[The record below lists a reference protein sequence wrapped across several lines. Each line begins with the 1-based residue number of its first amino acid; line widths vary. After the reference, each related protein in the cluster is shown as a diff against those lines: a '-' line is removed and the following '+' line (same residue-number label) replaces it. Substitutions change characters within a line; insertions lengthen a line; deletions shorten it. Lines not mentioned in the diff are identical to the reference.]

1 MNKNIKT
8 FIYDWVLKEWYKKN
22 KPTMYL
28 GKLRLWT
35 KIKCPYVILF
45 FKLGGGSSYMRLWED
60 KCGKQFIVFD
70 IGRISKRWGEQV
82 GDKRRRNG

>member
-1 MNKNIKT
+1 MDDRKIKSGVTSRMNKCKGEFHRWI
-8 FIYDWVLKEWYKKN
+8 IDE
-22 KPTMYL
+22 
-28 GKLRLWT
+28 WT

-45 FKLGGGSSYMRLWED
+45 FKLGGSNYMRLWEN

-70 IGRISKRWGEQV
+70 IGRISKRWEVQV